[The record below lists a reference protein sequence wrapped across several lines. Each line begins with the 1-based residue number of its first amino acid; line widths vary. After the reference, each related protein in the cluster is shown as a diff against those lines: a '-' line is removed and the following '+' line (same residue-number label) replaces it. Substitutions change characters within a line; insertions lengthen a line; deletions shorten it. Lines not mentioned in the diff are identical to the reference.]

1 MNTKIKEPALCIK
14 EESISLSDNTDKTDC
29 LMCPVTTVDTIN
41 RQSLLLSKAFTS
53 QALFKAF
60 HDLKKSIRFKETV
73 QKYELN
79 AFRNIS
85 KFIIEYQNGTYTV
98 HKGSE
103 FNLSE
108 RGKIRHICATPI
120 YDRVPIRSFCD
131 NVFIPALRPYLIYD
145 NCASLKGRGI
155 DMQRNRMRVH
165 LQKYFRQNKTNDG
178 YILQGDF
185 SKFFDN
191 LDHDKIIKAISEKIK
206 DTYSLEFIKMVL
218 KSFCLDFSNCSDAE
232 IEAYRNGTKIINSL
246 YFRKANS
253 NTTKT
258 VHKGV
263 EIGSEVSQIIGVFY
277 PSCRLDNYIK
287 IVKGC
292 KFYGRYMDDFYI
304 IHRDKVFLENILKDI
319 QAISE
324 QLGLHIN
331 FKKTHIKPL
340 NRTFIFLKTK
350 YTLTVT
356 GKVVMSLCPDTFKRE
371 AIKLR
376 KFKKLYLNKKL
387 TLNII
392 ISQYKSWRGSV
403 TRKQFHNQKDVKQL
417 DNLFFQLFNLKYED
431 LKKWQ
436 KQQTKTLKM
445 SLQKSLTKNMQD

>member
-1 MNTKIKEPALCIK
+1 MITKIKEPALCIK
-14 EESISLSDNTDKTDC
+14 EESMSLSDNPDKTDRP
-29 LMCPVTTVDTIN
+29 MCPVTTVDTVHE
-41 RQSLLLSKAFTS
+41 RSLLMSKAFTP
-53 QALFKAF
+53 QDLFKAF
-60 HDLKKSIRFKETV
+60 HDLKKPIRFKESV

-79 AFRNIS
+79 AFRNIAE
-85 KFIIEYQNGTYTV
+85 FISEYQNGTYRL
-98 HKGSE
+98 HRGAE

-131 NVFIPALRPYLIYD
+131 NIFIPSLRPYLIYD

-155 DMQRNRMRVH
+155 DMQRNRMKVH
-165 LQKYFRQNKTNDG
+165 LQKYFRQYHSNDG

-191 LDHDKIIKAISEKIK
+191 LDHDKIVKAISEKIK

-246 YFRKANS
+246 NFRKANT

-258 VHKGV
+258 IGKGV

-277 PSCRLDNYIK
+277 PYRLDNYIK

-340 NRTFIFLKTK
+340 NRTFVFLKTK
-350 YTLTVT
+350 YTLTAT
-356 GKVVMSLCPDTFKRE
+356 GKVVMSLCSDTFKRE

-376 KFKKLYLNKKL
+376 KFKKLYLNKRL
-387 TLNII
+387 TLDTI
-392 ISQYKSWRGSV
+392 ISQFKSWRGSV
-403 TRKQFHNQKDVKQL
+403 TRKQFYNYKAVKQL

-431 LKKWQ
+431 LKNDRSNKQ
-436 KQQTKTLKM
+436 K
-445 SLQKSLTKNMQD
+445 

>member
-1 MNTKIKEPALCIK
+1 MNTKIKEPVLCIK
-14 EESISLSDNTDKTDC
+14 EESISLSDNTDKTDRP
-29 LMCPVTTVDTIN
+29 MCPVTTVDTMHG
-41 RQSLLLSKAFTS
+41 RSLLMSKAFTP
-53 QALFKAF
+53 QAMFKAF
-60 HDLKKSIRFKETV
+60 HDLKKPIRFKESV

-131 NVFIPALRPYLIYD
+131 NVLIPALRPYLIYD

-155 DMQRNRMRVH
+155 DMQRNRMKVH
-165 LQKYFRQNKTNDG
+165 LQRYFRQYHSNDG

-232 IEAYRNGTKIINSL
+232 IEAYKNG
-246 YFRKANS
+246 
-253 NTTKT
+253 
-258 VHKGV
+258 
-263 EIGSEVSQIIGVFY
+263 
-277 PSCRLDNYIK
+277 
-287 IVKGC
+287 
-292 KFYGRYMDDFYI
+292 
-304 IHRDKVFLENILKDI
+304 
-319 QAISE
+319 
-324 QLGLHIN
+324 
-331 FKKTHIKPL
+331 
-340 NRTFIFLKTK
+340 TFIFLKTK

-356 GKVVMSLCPDTFKRE
+356 GKVVMSLSSDTFKRE

-387 TLNII
+387 TLDII
-392 ISQYKSWRGSV
+392 IFQFKSWRGSV
-403 TRKQFHNQKDVKQL
+403 TRKQFHNHKAVKQL

-431 LKKWQ
+431 LKNGRSKR
-436 KQQTKTLKM
+436 KR
-445 SLQKSLTKNMQD
+445 SE

>member
-1 MNTKIKEPALCIK
+1 MNTKFKEHALCIK
-14 EESISLSDNTDKTDC
+14 EESISLSDDSDNPDKTDRP
-29 LMCPVTTVDTIN
+29 MCPVTTVDTMHG
-41 RQSLLLSKAFTS
+41 RSLLMSKAFTP

-60 HDLKKSIRFKETV
+60 HDLKKPIRFKESV

-85 KFIIEYQNGTYTV
+85 EFISEYQNGTYRL
-98 HKGSE
+98 HRGAE

-131 NVFIPALRPYLIYD
+131 NIFIPSLRPYLIYD

-155 DMQRNRMRVH
+155 DMQRNRMKVH
-165 LQKYFRQNKTNDG
+165 LQKYFRQYQSNDG

-191 LDHDKIIKAISEKIK
+191 LDHDKIVKAISEKIK
-206 DTYSLEFIKMVL
+206 DTYSLEFIKMVF

-232 IEAYRNGTKIINSL
+232 IEVYRNGTKIINSL
-246 YFRKANS
+246 NFRKANT

-258 VHKGV
+258 IAKGV

-277 PSCRLDNYIK
+277 PYRLDNYIK

-331 FKKTHIKPL
+331 FKKTHIKSL

-350 YTLTVT
+350 YTLTAT
-356 GKVVMSLCPDTFKRE
+356 GKVVMSLCSDTFKRE

-376 KFKKLYLNKKL
+376 KFKKMYLNKRL
-387 TLNII
+387 TLDTI
-392 ISQYKSWRGSV
+392 ISQFKSWRGSV
-403 TRKQFHNQKDVKQL
+403 TRRQFHNYKAVKQL

-431 LKKWQ
+431 LKNGKRNKQ
-436 KQQTKTLKM
+436 K
-445 SLQKSLTKNMQD
+445 